1 MLQKN
6 NKSKMRQ
13 NKNGFLLA
21 QAKIQ
26 DSKLLSLFHKRN

>member
-1 MLQKN
+1 MLQKDN
-6 NKSKMRQ
+6 DKRQ

-26 DSKLLSLFHKRN
+26 DSKLLLLFHKRN